1 MRTEK
6 EFINR
11 IKKCPKDVKIRGN
24 PQNIILSCDET
35 EVKFPVVD
43 HIYTRFVCSL
53 SDAQVLTKGS
63 VEEVTAQSLEALAIA
78 AMNRQASSFDLVFE
92 A

>member
-11 IKKCPKDVKIRGN
+11 IKECPMDVKIRGN
-24 PQNIILSCDET
+24 RQSIILSFDET

-43 HIYTRFVCSL
+43 YIYTRFVCSL
-53 SDAQVLTKGS
+53 SHAQILSKGKL
-63 VEEVTAQSLEALAIA
+63 EELSLKSFEAVATAAI
-78 AMNRQASSFDLVFE
+78 NRKGSSFDLTFQ